1 MAPASS
7 KWRAHGALLLAWA
20 AALGA
25 CACVSKP
32 ALVSQSFTI
41 DPPAPRAPA
50 PAPGGALLSLA
61 RVSVAPVYGGVSLV
75 YRVGD
80 HAIER
85 DPYASL
91 AASPAGVLTAA
102 IRGYLRNA
110 DFVRD
115 VVSPGEGLPVAAA
128 IDVSVPEL
136 CGDFE
141 NPAQPAAVLS
151 LEFRVVAPATGT
163 AAARELLVRAYT
175 RSLPIPRRT
184 AAAVAAGWN
193 QALGEIMAEFLGD
206 LKAVLTPP
214 PG

>member
-1 MAPASS
+1 MSPACS
-7 KWRAHGALLLAWA
+7 KRRARSALLLAG
-20 AALGA
+20 AALLGA
-25 CACVSKP
+25 FACVTKP

-41 DPPAPRAPA
+41 DPPAPRAAA

-61 RVSVAPVYGGVSLV
+61 RVNVAPVYGGVSLV
-75 YRVGD
+75 YRVGE

-91 AASPAGVLTAA
+91 AAAPGAVLTTA

-115 VVSPGEGLPVAAA
+115 VVSAGGGLPVAAA
-128 IDVSVPEL
+128 IDVSAAQL

-141 NPAQPAAVLS
+141 NPAEPAAVLS
-151 LEFRVVAPATGT
+151 LQFRVIAPAAGT
-163 AAARELLVRAYT
+163 AAERELLVRTYA
-175 RSLPIPRRT
+175 RRLAIPRRT
-184 AAAVAAGWN
+184 AAAVVAGWN

-206 LKAVLTPP
+206 LKAVLTPS